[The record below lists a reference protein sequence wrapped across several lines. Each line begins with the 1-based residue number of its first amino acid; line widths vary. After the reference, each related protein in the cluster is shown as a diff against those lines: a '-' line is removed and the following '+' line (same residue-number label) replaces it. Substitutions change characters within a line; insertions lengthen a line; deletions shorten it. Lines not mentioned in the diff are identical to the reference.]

1 MTMNLR
7 GRLHRLDRRTP
18 PEGEHVRAMVVSR
31 SVGCE
36 GLGATADGPD
46 VEWVRTCPGAPTVV
60 LRLPAEAIGS
70 ADPTAFLTPEQR
82 AAYDRADEGMV
93 LL

>member
-1 MTMNLR
+1 MSANLKN
-7 GRLHRLDRRTP
+7 RLRRLESLPARN
-18 PEGEHVRAMVVSR
+18 EEHLTALVVVQG
-31 SVGCE
+31 VGCP
-36 GLGATADGPD
+36 GLGVEPDGPD
-46 VEWVRTCPGAPTVV
+46 SEWSRTCPGAPTVV
-60 LRLPAEAIGS
+60 LRLPAAAIGS